1 MNAHTT
7 QLLAEHRT
15 NGLHAEAD
23 QVRLARLARAH
34 RGETGPGV
42 VSPLRDR
49 FRAIGAQRA
58 AGLLRWRPGTPTDGE
73 LVDAAPCGALECL

>member
-15 NGLHAEAD
+15 NSLHAEAD
-23 QVRLARLARAH
+23 ALRLARLARSH

-42 VSPLRDR
+42 VAR
-49 FRAIGAQRA
+49 FVTRIRAIG
-58 AGLLRWRPGTPTDGE
+58 RPERP
-73 LVDAAPCGALECL
+73 APSMATRHAD

>member
-15 NGLHAEAD
+15 NNLHAEAD
-23 QVRLARLARAH
+23 QVRLARLARAQ

-42 VSPLRDR
+42 ASRLVARI
-49 FRAIGAQRA
+49 RAIGRSE
-58 AGLLRWRPGTPTDGE
+58 RPAPTMATRHAD
-73 LVDAAPCGALECL
+73 

>member
-7 QLLAEHRT
+7 QLMAEHRT

-42 VSPLRDR
+42 VSR
-49 FRAIGAQRA
+49 FVTRIRAIGRSE
-58 AGLLRWRPGTPTDGE
+58 RPMPSMATRHAD
-73 LVDAAPCGALECL
+73 

>member
-23 QVRLARLARAH
+23 NVRLARLARTH

-42 VSPLRDR
+42 VARFVMR
-49 FRAIGAQRA
+49 FRAIGRSEQ
-58 AGLLRWRPGTPTDGE
+58 P
-73 LVDAAPCGALECL
+73 APSMATRHAD

>member
-15 NGLHAEAD
+15 SGLHAEAD
-23 QVRLARLARAH
+23 KVQLARLARTH

-42 VSPLRDR
+42 VAR
-49 FRAIGAQRA
+49 FVTRIRATGRREQ
-58 AGLLRWRPGTPTDGE
+58 PVPTMTTRHAD
-73 LVDAAPCGALECL
+73 

>member
-23 QVRLARLARAH
+23 QVRLARLARTH
-34 RGETGPGV
+34 RGETGPGI
-42 VSPLRDR
+42 VSR
-49 FRAIGAQRA
+49 FVSRVSAIGRS
-58 AGLLRWRPGTPTDGE
+58 RRP
-73 LVDAAPCGALECL
+73 APSMATRHAD

>member
-23 QVRLARLARAH
+23 QVRLARLAGAH
-34 RGETGPGV
+34 RGETGPRV
-42 VSPLRDR
+42 VAVTAS
-49 FRAIGAQRA
+49 
-58 AGLLRWRPGTPTDGE
+58 
-73 LVDAAPCGALECL
+73 

>member
-42 VSPLRDR
+42 VSHFVTRI
-49 FRAIGAQRA
+49 RAIGRSE
-58 AGLLRWRPGTPTDGE
+58 RP
-73 LVDAAPCGALECL
+73 APSMATRHAD

>member
-42 VSPLRDR
+42 VSR
-49 FRAIGAQRA
+49 FVTRIRAIGR
-58 AGLLRWRPGTPTDGE
+58 GERP
-73 LVDAAPCGALECL
+73 APSMATGHAD

>member
-23 QVRLARLARAH
+23 QGRLARLARAH

-42 VSPLRDR
+42 VAR
-49 FRAIGAQRA
+49 FVTRIRALGRSE
-58 AGLLRWRPGTPTDGE
+58 RP
-73 LVDAAPCGALECL
+73 APSMATRHAD

>member
-23 QVRLARLARAH
+23 NVRLGRQARLARTD
-34 RGETGPGV
+34 RGATGPGV
-42 VSPLRDR
+42 VSRLVTRI
-49 FRAIGAQRA
+49 RAIGRSEQPA
-58 AGLLRWRPGTPTDGE
+58 PTMATRHAD
-73 LVDAAPCGALECL
+73 

>member
-23 QVRLARLARAH
+23 RVSLARLARAH
-34 RGETGPGV
+34 RGETGPGA
-42 VSPLRDR
+42 VSR
-49 FRAIGAQRA
+49 FVTRIRAIGRSEQ
-58 AGLLRWRPGTPTDGE
+58 P
-73 LVDAAPCGALECL
+73 APSMATRHAD